1 MTNSRDRSV
10 SSECPPE
17 WRLSP
22 RRPKPPGKPGV
33 PPWTIKTC
41 TGTGGSL
48 TREVPVCVAGEPVK
62 AVMVCCKLA
71 APLTISG
78 ISINDSNYS
87 LSKYLQHRAKWRSLS
102 PGQQLPQTLSATR
115 LGPGN
120 QANCRTSDKVACC
133 KLPIEIVNDKRR
145 YSQHREA
152 ARLFDF
158 KCTSGLAIPLWS
170 TTIQSIRTRKKRLR
184 IIAVSRV
191 GPLSRRPALRP
202 DKKAPAASGF
212 WVYFELRLERHPPS
226 TSDPLCVGRP
236 IAF

>member
-1 MTNSRDRSV
+1 M
-10 SSECPPE
+10 
-17 WRLSP
+17 
-22 RRPKPPGKPGV
+22 

-133 KLPIEIVNDKRR
+133 KLPIEIVNDKRTLSCVTNR
-145 YSQHREA
+145 FVVSNRNDLQLRGMFVGWMWIGHSKLSKISPGRLVRAELGLMARDQPRPSQRE
-152 ARLFDF
+152 LQEF
-158 KCTSGLAIPLWS
+158 
-170 TTIQSIRTRKKRLR
+170 
-184 IIAVSRV
+184 SRH
-191 GPLSRRPALRP
+191 S
-202 DKKAPAASGF
+202 
-212 WVYFELRLERHPPS
+212 
-226 TSDPLCVGRP
+226 
-236 IAF
+236 

>member
-1 MTNSRDRSV
+1 M
-10 SSECPPE
+10 
-17 WRLSP
+17 
-22 RRPKPPGKPGV
+22 

-102 PGQQLPQTLSATR
+102 PAQQLPQTLSATR

-158 KCTSGLAIPLWS
+158 KCTSGPCHS
-170 TTIQSIRTRKKRLR
+170 T
-184 IIAVSRV
+184 
-191 GPLSRRPALRP
+191 
-202 DKKAPAASGF
+202 
-212 WVYFELRLERHPPS
+212 LEHYNS
-226 TSDPLCVGRP
+226 VNSDPKKETPDHRGQPRGPVEQPAGAQAR
-236 IAF
+236 